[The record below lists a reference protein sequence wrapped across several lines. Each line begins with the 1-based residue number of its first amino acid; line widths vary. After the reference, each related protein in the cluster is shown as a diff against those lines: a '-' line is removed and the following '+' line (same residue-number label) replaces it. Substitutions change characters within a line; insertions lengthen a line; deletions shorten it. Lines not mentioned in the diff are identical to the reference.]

1 MSGEGLE
8 NWIVHGSLKAFKFEV
23 KKKLPCI
30 LTKSSEASLQHLQYT

>member
-23 KKKLPCI
+23 KKKI
-30 LTKSSEASLQHLQYT
+30 TMYINKII